1 MISKVLRVVL
11 CVMVL
16 LPILVLAQEGLTIS
30 GKVTD
35 AAGNPLPGANVT
47 LVGFS
52 LGSATGVDGSYTFRV
67 PADKISGQAANLTAS
82 FVGYRSKSVRI
93 TLNRGTATHNFALA
107 EDILG
112 LGEVVVTGY
121 GEQRSKEKL
130 GVTIAKVEPTL
141 VTQANEANLVQ
152 ALSASVPGVEITASS
167 GDPGSSS
174 YIRIRGA
181 HSISGGTQPLFV
193 VDGIPVSNGTL
204 GNTTGGAGGAQ
215 NRAVDINPED
225 IASMEILKGAAA
237 SAAYGSRAAN
247 GVVLITTKKGKPGK
261 VNASYKMSYSFDE
274 LNKRIPLQT
283 TYGQGDNGVN
293 VTTTPTPGQLLSPSS
308 FGAKL
313 DGSTPVFDH
322 YDELYETGHQLENTA
337 TLSGGNEYTTFFLS
351 TGRLIQDGITV
362 GEADYVRNNVRLN
375 ATQRILN
382 NLSAGANLAYTNSQ
396 QDRIQMGSNTAGLM
410 LGALRTP
417 PNFNN
422 TNYLSAQGF
431 HRSYRLQNPATLS
444 GSRGYDNPLFV
455 LYNSP
460 AYSNVDRLIG
470 NVDLD
475 YDPLPWLNVHYT
487 LGTDFYNDNRRT
499 LWPLGNSSLPTGRV
513 VREEFFNQLTDHNFV
528 VRASRQLNSNI
539 AYTFSLGQNLNRAEF
554 RQFAVTGDQI
564 TVDGFNQLDGTITRT
579 PDEFESIVHTDGYFG
594 QLTADLYDQ
603 FYVTGSIRNDG
614 SSTFGTSQ
622 RRHWYPKA
630 SGAWD
635 FSKFSMFRGK
645 IPYLSFGKL
654 RAAYGEAGIQ
664 PGAYAINSVFVTGNL
679 GEGWGPVL
687 STNYAGSGGYITSGT
702 KGQDK
707 IKPERT
713 KEFEAGLDLAFWN
726 ERIFLNATYYN
737 ARTVDALLNL
747 PLARS
752 TGYTNQL
759 QNVAKFRNEG
769 VEMSLQVFP
778 LRMRNF
784 EWDAQ
789 AQWARNKNRVT
800 DLAGANFIGLSGFT
814 DPATFVVQGQPFSV
828 IRGSDYVRFGRGTV
842 VGGVNIDQAFP
853 GAPAGAL
860 YIDATGF
867 PVKDAE
873 VRVLGDPNP
882 DWTGSI
888 RNTFTF
894 FRNVKVSALID
905 IKHGG
910 EMWNGTKGALYQFG
924 THKDT
929 EMRGSSVVFGQNYY
943 QKYQVAGPGAGK
955 EVVIGQSWFQGL
967 GSGFNVVA
975 PFIED
980 AGYVKL
986 REIAVS
992 YNYRGSIVKWFG
1004 LSDVDVRV
1012 SGRNLKTW
1020 TDYTGIDPETNL
1032 TGTTGGRGLEYFNNP
1047 YFRSYAVS
1055 LRLNY

>member
-1 MISKVLRVVL
+1 MISKILRVVL
-11 CVMVL
+11 CAMAL
-16 LPILVLAQEGLTIS
+16 LPGLVLAQDGLTIS

-35 AAGNPLPGANVT
+35 ATGNPLPGANVT
-47 LVGFS
+47 LVGFT
-52 LGSATGVDGSYTFRV
+52 LGSATGVDGSYSFRV
-67 PADKISGQAANLTAS
+67 PADKVNGQSTNLTAS
-82 FVGYRSKSVRI
+82 FVGYRSKSARI
-93 TLNRGTATHNFALA
+93 TLSGSTMTQNFSLA

-112 LGEVVVTGY
+112 LGEIVVTGY

-130 GVTIAKVEPTL
+130 GVTIAKVEPRL
-141 VTQANEANLVQ
+141 VAEANEANLVE
-152 ALSASVPGVEITASS
+152 ALAAKIPNVEITASS

-181 HSISGGTQPLFV
+181 HSITGGTQPLFI
-193 VDGIPVSNGTL
+193 VDGIPISNQTL
-204 GNTTGGAGGAQ
+204 GNTTGGAGAAQ

-225 IASMEILKGAAA
+225 IASMDILKGAAA
-237 SAAYGSRAAN
+237 AAAYGSRAAN
-247 GVVLITTKKGKPGK
+247 GVVLITTKRGKPGK
-261 VNASYKMSYSFDE
+261 VNVSYKTSYSFDE

-283 TYGQGDNGVN
+283 SFGHGDNGVAA
-293 VTTTPTPGQLLSPSS
+293 PAATPGVLLSPSS
-308 FGAKL
+308 FGARL

-322 YDELYETGHQLENTA
+322 YDELYETGHQFENA
-337 TLSGGNEYTTFFLS
+337 LTLSGGNEYTTFFLS
-351 TGRLIQDGITV
+351 SGRLIQNGITV
-362 GEADYVRNNVRLN
+362 GEADYIRNNVRLN
-375 ATQRILN
+375 ASQRILN
-382 NLSAGANLAYTNSQ
+382 NLTAGANLAYTNSQ
-396 QDRIQMGSNTAGLM
+396 QDRIQMGSNVAGLM

-422 TNYLSAQGF
+422 TEFLSAQGF
-431 HRSYRLQNPATLS
+431 HRSYRLQIPISVN
-444 GSRGYDNPLFV
+444 GNRGYDNPLFV
-455 LYNSP
+455 LNNEP

-470 NVDLD
+470 NVDID
-475 YDPLPWLNVHYT
+475 YDPLPWLNIHYT

-499 LWPLGNSSLPTGRV
+499 LLALGNSSAPTGRV
-513 VREEFFNQLTDHNFV
+513 TREEFFNQITDHNLV

-539 AYTFSLGQNLNRAEF
+539 AYTFSLGQNLNRQDY

-564 TVDGFNQLDGTITRT
+564 TVDGFNQLDGTLTLT
-579 PDEFESIVHTDGYFG
+579 PNEFESIIHTEGYFG

-603 FYVTGSIRNDG
+603 LFLTGSLRNDG
-614 SSTFGTSQ
+614 SSTFGKSDP
-622 RRHWYPKA
+622 RHWYPKA

-645 IPYLSFGKL
+645 IPYLSFGKI
-654 RAAYGEAGIQ
+654 RAAYGEAGVQ
-664 PGAYAINSVFVTGNL
+664 PDAYAVNSVFLTTRL
-679 GEGWGPVL
+679 GEGWGPL
-687 STNYAGSGGYITSGT
+687 LDTNYGGNGGYITAGT

-713 KEFEAGLDLAFWN
+713 KEFETGIDLAFWN

-737 ARTVDALLNL
+737 ARTEDALLNL

-769 VEMSLQVFP
+769 VEVALQLFP

-784 EWDAQ
+784 EWEAQ

-800 DLAGANFIGLSGFT
+800 DLAGANFIGLAGFT

-828 IRGSDYVRFGRGTV
+828 IRGSDYIRFGRGSA
-842 VGGVNIDQAFP
+842 VGGVSIDQAFP
-853 GAPAGAL
+853 DAPQGAL
-860 YIDATGF
+860 YIDANGF
-867 PVKDAE
+867 PVKDSE
-873 VRVLGDPNP
+873 VRILGDPNP
-882 DWTGSI
+882 DWTGAI
-888 RNTFTF
+888 RNTITL
-894 FRNVKVSALID
+894 FRNLRLSALID

-929 EMRGSSVVFGQNYY
+929 EIRGSTVVFGQSYY
-943 QKYQVAGPGAGK
+943 QNQQVAGPGAGK
-955 EVVIGQSWFQGL
+955 EVVLGQSWFQGL
-967 GSGFNVVA
+967 GSGFNVVS

-992 YNYRGSIVKWFG
+992 YNFRGGFVKWFG
-1004 LSDVDVRV
+1004 LSDIDVRV

-1055 LRLNY
+1055 FRFNY